1 MMLKQRVL
9 LGLLMVCFTQGTLA
23 QPSYPSK
30 PIRIIVPFVAGGPT
44 DVLARAVAPEL
55 AQALGVPVLI
65 ENKGGAGGGIGMDML
80 AKSAPDG
87 YSLVLG
93 LTGTNSIN
101 PYLYK
106 NLPYDPITSFTPVA
120 PLVSFVNAFMCNLKL
135 PVNNVAELVAYAKAN
150 PQAISS
156 GSGGNGTTAHLSLE
170 VLKFISGAP
179 IQHVPYKGTS
189 PAMNDVIGG
198 NLACMFDVLAT
209 SIPQIKAGTVKA
221 LAVTGG
227 KRSRYVPDIPT
238 MTESGLPG
246 YDDTVSDLW
255 YGLFAPAHTPQPIVE
270 RLNAEINQ
278 AMNTQAVKE
287 RMFAQ
292 GFERLKMSPEEFAA
306 FLRVDLDKWG
316 KVVRAAGIQAE

>member
-1 MMLKQRVL
+1 MQKCKWIVAVVFVL
-9 LGLLMVCFTQGTLA
+9 CGGSALA
-23 QPSYPSK
+23 QSAYPIK
-30 PIRIIVPFVAGGPT
+30 PLRIIVPFVPGGPT

-55 AQALGVPVLI
+55 SQSLGVPVII
-65 ENKGGAGGGIGMDML
+65 ENKGGAGGGIGMEAL
-80 AKSAPDG
+80 AKAAPDG
-87 YSLVLG
+87 YSLALG

-101 PYLYK
+101 PYLYSR
-106 NLPYDPITSFTPVA
+106 LPYDPITSFIPVA

-135 PVNNVAELVAYAKAN
+135 PVSNVAELVTYAKAN
-150 PQAISS
+150 PNAISS

-179 IQHVPYKGTS
+179 IQHIPYKGTS

-209 SIPQIKAGTVKA
+209 SIPQIKAGTVRA

-227 KRSRYVPDIPT
+227 KRSRYLPEVPT

-255 YGLFAPAHTPQPIVE
+255 YGLFAPAQTPKAIVD
-270 RLNAEINQ
+270 RLNAEVDK
-278 AMNTQAVKE
+278 AMNTAAVKD
-287 RMFAQ
+287 RMSAQ
-292 GFERLKMSPEEFAA
+292 GFERLKMTPVEFAL
-306 FLRVDLDKWG
+306 FLRADLDKWG
-316 KVVRAAGIQAE
+316 NVVKAAGIRPE

>member
-1 MMLKQRVL
+1 MLKYKWFAVFVL
-9 LGLLMVCFTQGTLA
+9 ALFGASAFA

-30 PIRIIVPFVAGGPT
+30 PIRIIVPFVPGGPT

-55 AQALGVPVLI
+55 SQSLGVPVII
-65 ENKGGAGGGIGMDML
+65 ENKGGAGGGIGMEML
-80 AKSAPDG
+80 AKAAPDG

-101 PYLYK
+101 PYLYSK
-106 NLPYDPITSFTPVA
+106 LPYDPIKSFAPVA
-120 PLVSFVNAFMCNLKL
+120 PLVSFVNAFMCTLKL
-135 PVNNVAELVAYAKAN
+135 PVTNVAELVAYAKAN
-150 PQAISS
+150 PNAISS

-179 IQHVPYKGTS
+179 IQHIPYKGTS

-198 NLACMFDVLAT
+198 NLSCMFDVLAT

-227 KRSRYVPDIPT
+227 TRSRYLPEVPT

-246 YDDTVSDLW
+246 YDETVSDLW
-255 YGLFAPAHTPQPIVE
+255 YGLFAPAGTPQAIVE
-270 RLNAEINQ
+270 RLNTEVDQ
-278 AMNTQAVKE
+278 AMSTSAVKE
-287 RMFAQ
+287 RMAAQ
-292 GFERLKMSPEEFAA
+292 GFERLKMSPEEFAV
-306 FLRVDLDKWG
+306 FLRADLDKWG
-316 KVVRAAGIQAE
+316 KVVKAAGIRAE